1 MSERNPDRGVYG
13 ISVAAELT
21 GLGVQMLRQ
30 YEDRGLLLPHRTEGG
45 TRRYSEADLD
55 RLRRIKEL
63 LTGGLNLAGVSMV
76 LDLEDDN
83 EGLRDDNETLERENE
98 QLRAARAG
106 GDDVS
111 TDRASRR
118 PRRAS

>member
-1 MSERNPDRGVYG
+1 MSERDPEQGVYG

-30 YEDRGLLLPHRTEGG
+30 YEDRGLLLPQRTEGG

-63 LTGGLNLAGVSMV
+63 LAGGLNLAGVGMV
-76 LDLEDDN
+76 LDLEEDN
-83 EGLRDDNETLERENE
+83 EGLRDHNDRLQRENRR
-98 QLRAARAG
+98 LR
-106 GDDVS
+106 S
-111 TDRASRR
+111 TGTS
-118 PRRAS
+118 